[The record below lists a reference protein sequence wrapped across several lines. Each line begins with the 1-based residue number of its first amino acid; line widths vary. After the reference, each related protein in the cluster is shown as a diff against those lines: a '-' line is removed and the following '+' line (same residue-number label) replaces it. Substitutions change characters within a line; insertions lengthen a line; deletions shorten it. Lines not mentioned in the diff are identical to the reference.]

1 MKLLKAL
8 AASALLAA
16 ASQAQIVLSA
26 FNSAVD
32 FGAANGPTAGTVTFA
47 GGGTDIWAFTYA
59 APLNLVSA
67 TGNWSLTGNVNA
79 GNTSGS
85 VVVALYDSTFTPV
98 ASAAYTGFTTTPS
111 TLVAS
116 PSVIGS
122 LADVAFLV
130 VSGDGNPTATVN
142 FTLDQLSIV
151 PEPSQVAL
159 GLGALAIG
167 AAVVARRR
175 KA

>member
-8 AASALLAA
+8 AASAILAA
-16 ASQAQIVLSA
+16 ASHAQIVLSS
-26 FNSAVD
+26 FDSAVD
-32 FGAANGPTAGTVTFA
+32 FGATAGPTAGTVSFV
-47 GGGTDIWAFTYA
+47 GGGLDIWAFTYA
-59 APLNLVSA
+59 PALDLSAA
-67 TGNWSLTGNVNA
+67 TGNWTLTGNTNA

-98 ASAAYTGFTTTPS
+98 ASAAYTGFSTSVS

-116 PSVIGS
+116 PTVIGS

-130 VSGDGNPTATVN
+130 VSGDGNPTANVN